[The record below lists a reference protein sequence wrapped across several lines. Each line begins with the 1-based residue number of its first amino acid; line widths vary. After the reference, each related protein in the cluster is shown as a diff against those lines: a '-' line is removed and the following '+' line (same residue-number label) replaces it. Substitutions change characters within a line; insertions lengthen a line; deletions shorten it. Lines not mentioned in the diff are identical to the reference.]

1 MLIKI
6 CGIKDIENALVAVEN
21 GVDALGFVFA
31 PSSRQLTPEKAK
43 KIMDTIPTDV
53 LRVGVFVDAP
63 ISLVKEIAEY
73 CPLTILQLHGNESVD
88 YCRQFK
94 KPVIKAIRVGEK
106 GKFYP
111 APELYKET
119 VKAFLADTYQPHK
132 SGGTGLSFPWREVDN
147 IRKYGPVILAGGLDS
162 YNVYQA
168 LNIARPDG
176 VDVSSGVETDG
187 HKDSKKIKRFIKEV
201 KRWENEKDITRSK
214 RLFR

>member
-1 MLIKI
+1 MLVKI
-6 CGIKDIENALVAVEN
+6 CGIKDIKSALVAVEN
-21 GVDALGFVFA
+21 GADALGFVFA
-31 PSSRQLTPEKAK
+31 PSSRQLTPEEAR
-43 KIMDTIPTDV
+43 KIMDTIPVDV

-73 CPLTILQLHGNESVD
+73 CSLTILQFHGNESVD

-94 KPVIKAIRVGEK
+94 KLVIKAIRVGER
-106 GKFYP
+106 GNFYP
-111 APELYKET
+111 APELYKGT

-147 IRKYGPVILAGGLDS
+147 IRECGPVILAGGLNS
-162 YNVYQA
+162 YNIYQA

-187 HKDSKKIKRFIKEV
+187 QKDSEKIKKFIKKV
-201 KRWENEKDITRSK
+201 RRWENEQ
-214 RLFR
+214 

>member
-1 MLIKI
+1 MLVKI
-6 CGIKDIENALVAVEN
+6 CGIKDIKNALVAVEN
-21 GVDALGFVFA
+21 GADALGFVFA

-43 KIMDTIPTDV
+43 KIMDTIPAGV

-73 CPLTILQLHGNESVD
+73 CSLTILQLHGNESVD

-106 GKFYP
+106 GNLYP
-111 APELYKET
+111 SPELYKET

-147 IRKYGPVILAGGLDS
+147 IRKYGPVILAGGLNS
-162 YNVYQA
+162 YNIYQA
-168 LNIARPDG
+168 LNIVSPDG

-187 HKDSKKIKRFIKEV
+187 RKDSKKIKRFIKEV

-214 RLFR
+214 RIFR

>member
-1 MLIKI
+1 MLVKI

-21 GVDALGFVFA
+21 GADALGFVFA

-43 KIMDTIPTDV
+43 KIMDTIPASV

-73 CPLTILQLHGNESVD
+73 CALTILQLHGNESVD

-106 GKFYP
+106 GNFYP
-111 APELYKET
+111 APKPYKET
-119 VKAFLADTYQPHK
+119 VKAFLADTYQPYK

-147 IRKYGPVILAGGLDS
+147 IKKYGPVILAGGLNS
-162 YNVYQA
+162 NNIYQA
-168 LNIARPDG
+168 LSIARPWG
-176 VDVSSGVETDG
+176 VDVSSGVETKG
-187 HKDSKKIKRFIKEV
+187 HKDSKKIKKFIQEV
-201 KRWENEKDITRSK
+201 RRWENEQNITR
-214 RLFR
+214 

>member
-6 CGIKDIENALVAVEN
+6 CGIKDIKNALVAVEN
-21 GVDALGFVFA
+21 GADALGFVFA

-43 KIMDTIPTDV
+43 KIMDTIPAGV

-106 GKFYP
+106 GNFYP
-111 APELYKET
+111 APEQYKET

-147 IRKYGPVILAGGLDS
+147 IRKYGPVILAGGLNS

-187 HKDSKKIKRFIKEV
+187 RKDSKKIKRFIKEV
-201 KRWENEKDITRSK
+201 KRWENEKDFTRSK
-214 RLFR
+214 RIFR

>member
-1 MLIKI
+1 MLVKI
-6 CGIKDIENALVAVEN
+6 CGIKGIENALTAVEN
-21 GVDALGFVFA
+21 GADALGFVFA
-31 PSSRQLTPEKAK
+31 PSSRQIVPEKAK
-43 KIMDTIPTDV
+43 KIIDVIPRGV

-73 CPLTILQLHGNESVD
+73 CALTILQFHGSESVD

-106 GKFYP
+106 GNFYP

-132 SGGTGLSFPWREVDN
+132 SGGTGLSFSWREVDN
-147 IRKYGPVILAGGLDS
+147 IRKYGPVILAGGLNP

-176 VDVSSGVETDG
+176 VDVSSGVETNG
-187 HKDSKKIKRFIKEV
+187 QKDPEKIIKFIREIR
-201 KRWENEKDITRSK
+201 RWENEQNITG
-214 RLFR
+214 